1 MKGIGP
7 TPRVRVA
14 GRVAFE
20 SVVAALLRNSL
31 VAYLAG
37 ELLTRTWA
45 VLNMDLL
52 QLLKRM

>member
-1 MKGIGP
+1 MKGMRP
-7 TPRVRVA
+7 TLRTRVA

-20 SVVAALLRNSL
+20 AVVTALLRNSL
-31 VAYLAG
+31 VAYLAV